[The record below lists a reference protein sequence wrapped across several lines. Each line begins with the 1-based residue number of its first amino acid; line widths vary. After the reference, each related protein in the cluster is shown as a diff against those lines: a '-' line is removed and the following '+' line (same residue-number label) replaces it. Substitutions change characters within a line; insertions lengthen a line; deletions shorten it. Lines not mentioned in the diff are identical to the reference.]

1 MDELSLFIRITKI
14 DAAKRLVYGI
24 VAAEKP
30 DAAKEICDYESTKPL
45 YQRWSDGFVKATDG
59 KSLGNLRTMHGNVAV
74 GKVVELSFDDAAK
87 RIQICG
93 KVVDDGEWTK
103 VEEGVYTGFSQGGK
117 YIKRWPD
124 PGDSML
130 TRYTAEPL
138 EVSLVDNLCLPDA
151 TFSVIKADGT
161 TELRKFKHSN
171 PDNDHGHVVVQK
183 SGDAPNDNEV
193 GEQVW
198 INSRLPGRTFKRK
211 ADLRQALID
220 LDAEEAAQKTAAPV
234 LDALAGIKDRLAK
247 TEGGGAGAGADGGKP
262 AAVFG
267 GGAAQKSANATV
279 TTANDSNT
287 THSIKATV
295 AAVKGA
301 MGYAWFWGAS
311 GSEVL
316 GAITTINSV
325 LITATATGTQT
336 AASLPAADWSQ
347 NNLVFDGLIYQAL
360 KTGSNAYYAAQRR
373 APLAPARR
381 SPPTRQAAS
390 SRSMRRSKS
399 AGTITGCR
407 PTRSG

>member
-1 MDELSLFIRITKI
+1 MDELSLFIPITKI

-59 KSLGNLRTMHGNVAV
+59 KSLGNLRTMHGNVAA

-198 INSRLPGRTFKRK
+198 INSRLQGRTFKRK
-211 ADLRQALID
+211 ADLRQALRSRRRRGR
-220 LDAEEAAQKTAAPV
+220 AENR
-234 LDALAGIKDRLAK
+234 GS
-247 TEGGGAGAGADGGKP
+247 GAGCARRHKGQACQNRRRWRWCGSGRRQAGSGLRRRRRAKVGQRDGHHRERLQHHAFHQG
-262 AAVFG
+262 
-267 GGAAQKSANATV
+267 
-279 TTANDSNT
+279 DRRC
-287 THSIKATV
+287 
-295 AAVKGA
+295 
-301 MGYAWFWGAS
+301 
-311 GSEVL
+311 SEGRHGLCVVL
-316 GAITTINSV
+316 GR
-325 LITATATGTQT
+325 
-336 AASLPAADWSQ
+336 
-347 NNLVFDGLIYQAL
+347 FRF
-360 KTGSNAYYAAQRR
+360 GS
-373 APLAPARR
+373 ARR
-381 SPPTRQAAS
+381 HHHDQLRADHGDGHRHAD
-390 SRSMRRSKS
+390 RGVV
-399 AGTITGCR
+399 AGGR
-407 PTRSG
+407 LVAE